1 MKLTAA
7 LYALQQIDTAR
18 DQHARELK
26 AIADQLGDSPAI
38 QQARADLATIDAQLT
53 HLRRQ
58 VKRLADNTAA
68 LREKR
73 QRSEDRLYSGT
84 VKNPKELQDLQHEI
98 EALARQAATLD
109 DQQLELMISIET
121 AEAELAAA
129 QSHLESATANWR
141 TNQQDLLAA
150 QQRHQHAI
158 VELTQQRQTALTG
171 IPASALA
178 AYDQIRKA
186 RHGQAV
192 AILSTDGTC
201 QACGVGVNT
210 ALRQQARMA
219 ETWVTCPTCGRIWHV
234 E

>member
-38 QQARADLATIDAQLT
+38 QQARAALTAIDAQLAD
-53 HLRRQ
+53 LRRQ
-58 VKRLADNTAA
+58 SKRLADDTAT
-68 LREKR
+68 LRDKR

-84 VKNPKELQDLQHEI
+84 VKNPKELQDLQNEI
-98 EALARQAATLD
+98 QALARQAATLD
-109 DQQLELMISIET
+109 DQQLELMLSIET
-121 AEAELAAA
+121 TEAELATA
-129 QSHLESATANWR
+129 QAHLSAATADWQ
-141 TNQQDLLAA
+141 TSQQDLLAA

-158 VELTQQRQTALTG
+158 ADLTQQRHAALTG
-171 IPASALA
+171 IPASALTT
-178 AYDQIRKA
+178 YDQIRKT

-192 AILSTDGTC
+192 AVLSPDGTC
-201 QACGVGVNT
+201 QVCGVGVNT

-219 ETWVTCPTCGRIWHV
+219 DNPVTCPTCGRIWHV